1 MKRKLLFLMCFSA
14 ITVCAIAQNDT
25 KSAPLQ
31 FDSYEWDF
39 GKIEEKDGVVS
50 HTFYF
55 ANKSDAPVTIDD
67 VSTSCGCT
75 TTSYS
80 TKPIAPG
87 EISQMTI
94 NFNPARTDGK
104 VFREIELFT
113 NGHKFCNR
121 LMIIADVIPAPLTI
135 EQLYPQPLAG
145 DVRTVTMRC
154 NFGFIAQGRSESKS
168 MTIVNNGSKSVKLD
182 IIGLKEKGILTAEY
196 PPMLSA
202 GKADGIN
209 LTYHIGTGKNSYG
222 TVRDTLWLVVD
233 GKKSDKPFIVSA
245 VCTDDF
251 SKVDK
256 ETAPG
261 FRVQPALV
269 DFGYK
274 ARGKVFK
281 ETITIGNTG
290 KSDLIFHDIE
300 CGNGANV
307 DLKEGTVF
315 KPGEERNIAVY
326 VMNSYSEN
334 KQTNGYINITTN
346 DPERPIKELRLQ
358 ISTK

>member
-1 MKRKLLFLMCFSA
+1 MKRELFFLMFFSA
-14 ITVCAIAQNDT
+14 ITVGANAQNDP

-55 ANKSDAPVTIDD
+55 ANNTKAPVTIDD
-67 VSTSCGCT
+67 VGTSCGCT

-87 EISQMTI
+87 EMSQLTI
-94 NFNPARTDGK
+94 NFSPARTAGQ
-104 VFREIELFT
+104 VFREIEIFT
-113 NGHKFCNR
+113 SGHKFCCR
-121 LMIIADVIPAPLTI
+121 LMIKADVTPAPLDNK
-135 EQLYPQPLAG
+135 QLYPQILVG

-168 MTIVNNGSKSVKLD
+168 LTIINDGKKTVKLD
-182 IIGLKEKGILTAEY
+182 IIGLKENGILTAEF
-196 PPMLSA
+196 PPMLAA
-202 GKADGIN
+202 GMADGIN
-209 LTYHIGTGKNSYG
+209 LTYNISTGKNSYG
-222 TVRDTLWLVVD
+222 TVRDTLWLVID
-233 GKKSDKPFIVSA
+233 GRKSEKPFIVSA
-245 VCTDDF
+245 VRTDDF

-256 ETAPG
+256 ETAPSL
-261 FRVQPALV
+261 RLQPALV
-269 DFGYK
+269 DFGFK
-274 ARGKVFK
+274 ARGKIFK
-281 ETITIGNTG
+281 QTITIGNTG

-300 CGNGANV
+300 CGNGASI
-307 DLKEGTVF
+307 DLNEGTVF
-315 KPGEERNIAVY
+315 RPGEERDIAVY
-326 VMNSYSEN
+326 VKNSNVEN

>member
-1 MKRKLLFLMCFSA
+1 MKRELLSMFFLA
-14 ITVCAIAQNDT
+14 ITAGAFAQSDT

-55 ANKSDAPVTIDD
+55 ANKSNAPVTIDD

-75 TTSYS
+75 TTSYPTS
-80 TKPIAPG
+80 PIAPG

-94 NFNPARTDGK
+94 NFNPARLEGK
-104 VFREIELFT
+104 VFREIEIFT
-113 NGHKFCNR
+113 NGHKFNNR
-121 LMIIADVIPAPLTI
+121 LVIQADVIPAPLGVK
-135 EQLYPQPLAG
+135 QLYPQALAG
-145 DVRTVTMRC
+145 NVRAMTMRC

-168 MTIVNNGSKSVKLD
+168 LSIVNDGETTVKLD
-182 IIGLKEKGILTAEY
+182 IVGLKEKGILIADF
-196 PPMLSA
+196 PPMLSP
-202 GKADGIN
+202 GKVDAIN
-209 LTYHIGTGKNSYG
+209 LTYNVGKDKNSYG
-222 TVRDTLWLVVD
+222 MVRDTLWLVVD
-233 GKKSDKPFIVSA
+233 GIKSDKPFIVSA
-245 VCTDDF
+245 VRTDDF

-261 FRVQPALV
+261 IRLQPALV
-269 DFGYK
+269 DFGIK

-281 ETITIGNTG
+281 ETITIENMG

-300 CGNGANV
+300 CMNGATI

-315 KPGEERNIAVY
+315 KPGEERNITVSIK
-326 VMNSYSEN
+326 NSNIEN